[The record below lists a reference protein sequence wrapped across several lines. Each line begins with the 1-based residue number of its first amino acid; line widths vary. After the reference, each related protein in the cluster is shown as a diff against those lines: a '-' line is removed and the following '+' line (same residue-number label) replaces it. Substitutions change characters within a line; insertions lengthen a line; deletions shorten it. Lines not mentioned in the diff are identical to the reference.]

1 MEKQNLTLSLP
12 KEIIKR
18 AKIQAAKEDKS
29 LTRFAQEALEEKLK
43 AISGYRSARSRHLG
57 ILATPRDLGS
67 KGKID
72 IAREKLHERR

>member
-29 LTRFAQEALEEKLK
+29 LTHFAQEALEEKLR
-43 AISGYRSARSRHLG
+43 ATSGYRSARSKHLQ
-57 ILATPRDLGS
+57 ILATPGDLGS
-67 KGKID
+67 KGKLK
-72 IAREKLHERR
+72 IAREKVHERG